1 MRYQVFN
8 DNLNNTLTDNNT
20 QILSFRIPD
29 RRKNIMAQK
38 LIMAGVANVDIFS
51 GDNLIGTATTLTD
64 SSLTIGLSTEDI
76 RGGQGAALLG
86 RYFHTSTFE
95 LTLTDALFDLNYIAW
110 SVGAELED
118 GSDILFNEERKGS
131 VVADGEITL
140 SHAARPLGGCDGEIY
155 GWYRLAS
162 EPNGDWNRGTVEGNV
177 LSGADIAAGNVYC
190 VKYFYNENAA
200 KKIRV
205 KADYIPDTLHLVL
218 KENLYAGGDMSGS
231 ASTKVG
237 YLVIDIP
244 RFQLDGSQDLSMNM
258 TGASTTS
265 LKGSALRSEG
275 CEAGCEEGG
284 YYATMT
290 QVLTGANWY
299 DGITGL
305 AVEGGAAAAGKPWN
319 LYAIFSNR
327 VPRLITADML
337 EGLYLRAGDITITT
351 FDAAP
356 AAGFYDLVLANVATE
371 PVQELATGRLV
382 TEGNADS

>member
-1 MRYQVFN
+1 MY
-8 DNLNNTLTDNNT
+8 
-20 QILSFRIPD
+20 LSKKSR
-29 RRKNIMAQK
+29 
-38 LIMAGVANVDIFS
+38 GVANVDIFS
-51 GDNLIGTATTLTD
+51 GDELVGTATTLTD

-118 GSDILFNEERKGS
+118 GSDILFNEQLTAAAAGS
-131 VVADGEITL
+131 LTL
-140 SHAARPLGGCDGEIY
+140 SHAAKPLGGCNDGATY

-162 EPNGDWNRGTVEGNV
+162 EPNGEWNRGTVDGTT
-177 LSGADIAAGNVYC
+177 LSGADIAENSVYC
-190 VKYFYNENAA
+190 VKYFYTENAA

-231 ASTKVG
+231 SSTKVG

-244 RFQLDGSQDLSMNM
+244 RFQLDGSQDLSMSM

-275 CEAGCEEGG
+275 CESGCEDGG
-284 YYATMT
+284 YYAVMS
-290 QVLTGANWY
+290 QVLSGAKWY
-299 DGITGL
+299 DGIAGL
-305 AVEGGAAAAGKPWN
+305 AVDGGSVKIGEAMKV
-319 LYAIFSNR
+319 YATFGNK
-327 VPRLITADML
+327 VPRLIDMALLNSTTEDDHKAYLTVNGEKVISLNPIKLYDSSSEAGKDPTAGAAQTLRLFVPKKSGEQITDDKVA
-337 EGLYLRAGDITITT
+337 EGRVD
-351 FDAAP
+351 
-356 AAGFYDLVLANVATE
+356 VLAQA
-371 PVQELATGRLV
+371 
-382 TEGNADS
+382 